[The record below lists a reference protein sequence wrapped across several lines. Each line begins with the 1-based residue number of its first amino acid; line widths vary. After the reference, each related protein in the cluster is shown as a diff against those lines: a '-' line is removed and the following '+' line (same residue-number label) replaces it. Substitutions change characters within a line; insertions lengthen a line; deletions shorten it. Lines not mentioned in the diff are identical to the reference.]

1 MGESENFFLFFLKP
15 FHLLGR
21 SFLRLCQEIGQI
33 AFFAVQAIFGFFRFP
48 VYGSIFFSTLLE
60 IIFFSLPVIALTSVF
75 AGGVIALQ
83 SWFGFHQY
91 HAENALAGTVMVAV
105 TRELGPVLTGL
116 MIAGRVGAAL
126 AANIG
131 AMRVTDQIS
140 ALRSL
145 AIDPVRMQVSP
156 RLWAGILGLPILVAL
171 SDILG
176 VFGGFAVCVGK
187 LGFHAVPYIH
197 SSFDSLKYKDIFIG
211 LVKAGVFGFMVTL
224 FACYYGYKCKGGA
237 EGVARA
243 ATATVVAASIMILV
257 TDYFLTDF
265 LFAG

>member
-1 MGESENFFLFFLKP
+1 MVLEP
-15 FHLLGR
+15 VQHLGR
-21 SFLRLCQEIGQI
+21 SFLGCCQGTGKLT
-33 AFFAVQAIFGFFRFP
+33 FFALEAIFGLFHLPF
-48 VYGSIFFSTLLE
+48 YGKIFFATLLE
-60 IIFFSLPVIALTSVF
+60 IAFLSLPVIALTSIF

-83 SWFGFHQY
+83 SWIGFHQY
-91 HAENALAGTVMVAV
+91 HAENALAGTVMIAV

-116 MIAGRVGAAL
+116 MVAGRVGAAL

-145 AIDPVRMQVSP
+145 AIDPIRMQVSP
-156 RLWAGILGLPILVAL
+156 RLLAGLVALPILVML

-176 VFGGFAVCVGK
+176 IFGGFAVCVGK
-187 LGFHAVPYIH
+187 LGFSAVPYIH
-197 SSFDSLKYKDIFIG
+197 SSLESLKVNDISVG
-211 LVKAGVFGFMVTL
+211 LAKAAVFGFMVTL
-224 FACYYGYKCKGGA
+224 FACYYGYKCRGGA

-243 ATATVVAASIMILV
+243 ATATVVASSIMILI
-257 TDYFLTDF
+257 TDYFLTDL

>member
-1 MGESENFFLFFLKP
+1 MCQRVG
-15 FHLLGR
+15 HLT
-21 SFLRLCQEIGQI
+21 
-33 AFFAVQAIFGFFRFP
+33 FFASQAAIRILHLPF
-48 VYGSIFFSTLLE
+48 YGRIFFSTLLE
-60 IIFFSLPVIALTSVF
+60 ISFLSLPVIALTSVF

-83 SWFGFHQY
+83 SWIGFHQY
-91 HAENALAGTVMVAV
+91 HAEAALPGTVMVAV

-131 AMRVTDQIS
+131 AMQVTDQIS

-145 AIDPVRMQVSP
+145 AIDPMRMQVTP
-156 RLWAGILGLPILVAL
+156 RILAGIVGLPILVAL

-176 VFGGFAVCVGK
+176 VLGGFSVCVGK
-187 LGFHAVPYIH
+187 LGFSAVPYIH
-197 SSFDSLKYKDIFIG
+197 ATAEALKYNDIFIG
-211 LVKAGVFGFMVTL
+211 LVKAAVFGFMVTL

-243 ATATVVAASIMILV
+243 ATATVVASSIMILV

-265 LFAG
+265 LFAA